1 MKLLII
7 CCFSLWWL
15 FTINSVWPQ
24 RENRL
29 TVVLDPGHGGVDAG
43 TVGIN
48 GIKEK
53 EVVLGVAKEVVRLNR
68 ELFNDR
74 LNLYLTRYKDTL
86 ISLRDR
92 SRLVKQLNA
101 DIFISLHYN
110 HASKREVQGIEVYLQ
125 KSSEY
130 TTFKNERGAELLA
143 QSLMSNF
150 DKFLGYKVRGV
161 KHANFQVLRETQS
174 VCPGVLVELG
184 YLSNETE
191 ADHSTN
197 KESLTGLAL
206 VVIQT
211 LLDQEQ

>member
-15 FTINSVWPQ
+15 LTINSVLPHQ
-24 RENRL
+24 ENRL

-43 TVGIN
+43 TVGVN

-53 EVVLGVAKEVVRLNR
+53 DVVLEVAKEVVRLNR
-68 ELFNDR
+68 ELFNNR
-74 LNLYLTRYKDTL
+74 LNLYLTRYRDTL
-86 ISLRDR
+86 IPLSQR
-92 SRLVKQLNA
+92 SRLAKDLKA

-110 HASKREVQGIEVYLQ
+110 YASKRDVQGIEVYLQ
-125 KSSEY
+125 KSGLF
-130 TTFKNERGAELLA
+130 TTYKNEGGSEVLA
-143 QSLMSNF
+143 QSLLNNF

-161 KHANFQVLRETQS
+161 KQANFQVLRETKT

-191 ADHSTN
+191 ADHSTK

-206 VVIQT
+206 VIIQS
-211 LLDQEQ
+211 LLD